1 MPRRHNATINTNKE
15 RNSVHISLARILVTS
30 YAGSNI
36 QGVNVTH
43 QVMWIVAR
51 AEVLVV
57 VSVSD
62 RARLN
67 EIRVR
72 YTL

>member
-1 MPRRHNATINTNKE
+1 M
-15 RNSVHISLARILVTS
+15 TS